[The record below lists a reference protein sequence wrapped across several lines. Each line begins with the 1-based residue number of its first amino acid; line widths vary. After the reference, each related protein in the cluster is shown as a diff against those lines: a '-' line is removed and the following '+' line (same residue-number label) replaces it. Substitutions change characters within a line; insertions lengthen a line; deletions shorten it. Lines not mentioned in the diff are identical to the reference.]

1 MVLHELATN
10 AARYGALSVPGG
22 TVTLAWR
29 MNGDRGNERL
39 HMRWAETDGAPV
51 HGTPTRQGFGTRL
64 IDASVRGQLG
74 GTVIRHWETSG
85 LICEISIPLARAV
98 AAGTEEA
105 ATEPGAD
112 IPSDV
117 S

>member
-10 AARYGALSVPGG
+10 AARYGALSAPGG
-22 TVTLAWR
+22 TVTLAWWIGR
-29 MNGDRGNERL
+29 GGGDDRL
-39 HMRWAETDGAPV
+39 HMRWAETGGAPV
-51 HGTPTRQGFGTRL
+51 AEIPARQGFGTRL

-98 AAGTEEA
+98 TAGTEED

-112 IPSDV
+112 IPSGV